1 MWSIGIYVMALVI
14 IARIHWTHKCRNP
27 TCTGKL
33 PPGSMGLPLLGE
45 TIPFFF
51 SSKSLDIHPFL
62 KTRIQIMDL
71 CLRQTWRLVGL
82 SGSVKDGSCIIA
94 GKIHKDLKKLI
105 LEQLGPQNLKVKI
118 LPELEEMVN
127 QALSNWTSMPFIEVK
142 HASTVMIID
151 FTVRKLFGYD
161 PEKHGEIMEE
171 EFTDFFEGLMSLP
184 LNIPG
189 TTYHRCLNKRVH

>member
-1 MWSIGIYVMALVI
+1 
-14 IARIHWTHKCRNP
+14 
-27 TCTGKL
+27 
-33 PPGSMGLPLLGE
+33 
-45 TIPFFF
+45 
-51 SSKSLDIHPFL
+51 
-62 KTRIQIMDL
+62 MDSFVK
-71 CLRQTWRLVGL
+71 LVGL

-171 EFTDFFEGLMSLP
+171 EFTDFFEGLMVKDKAAKHKHPLSGTGPHNPLATSLQ
-184 LNIPG
+184 
-189 TTYHRCLNKRVH
+189 